1 MPGFDGTG
9 PAGMGPM
16 TGWGLGYC
24 NPYYA
29 DYGPAPMPNPG
40 YWVPS
45 YGRGF
50 GRGPGFGRG
59 RGFRRGFRTGFGRG
73 RGYGRGFGW
82 PGFYPA
88 WRGW

>member
-16 TGWGLGYC
+16 TGRGLGYC
-24 NPYYA
+24 YNYPGA
-29 DYGPAPMPNPG
+29 YGPGPIPYPG
-40 YWVPS
+40 YWVPG

-50 GRGPGFGRG
+50 VRGRGFGRG
-59 RGFRRGFRTGFGRG
+59 RGFRRGFRPGFGF
-73 RGYGRGFGW
+73 GYGRGLGW
-82 PGFYPA
+82 PGLYPA